1 MVTTPVQRR
10 ASIVMLLVGAV
21 GGAVG
26 GWFAH
31 RAIIVPVGAASAS
44 SARSEVVAQESESSA
59 RQSSPANSARSPSVQ
74 STKGVSGISDPA
86 RGGETPLYSAAKSA
100 ALASTSGVAE
110 SAQSGAPSSQ
120 APTLDDLLDSVN
132 IRCTFGPGNDVRWPQ
147 GKLTV
152 GDAAWQG
159 GPVDFQS
166 IDYGAG
172 TAQMLGNV
180 AHSRTGQIPVNVAT
194 TSSEVNFTGMS
205 ANGIFTV
212 VTMFA
217 RLNSAGHHAAVLSM
231 HDGQHDLDTAQFY
244 GVCDSALKRL
254 N

>member
-1 MVTTPVQRR
+1 M
-10 ASIVMLLVGAV
+10 ILMGAV

-31 RAIIVPVGAASAS
+31 RAFVAPESLAAGSLARDAS
-44 SARSEVVAQESESSA
+44 VAHQSESSA
-59 RQSSPANSARSPSVQ
+59 SESLPASSIKSSGQ
-74 STKGVSGISDPA
+74 STKVESRVADSAPGVES
-86 RGGETPLYSAAKSA
+86 PLYSVTKSVSH
-100 ALASTSGVAE
+100 ASTSRVAE
-110 SAQSGAPSSQ
+110 SAQPAAPLSQ
-120 APTLDDLLDSVN
+120 APTLDDLLDSTN
-132 IRCTFGPGNDVRWPQ
+132 IRCTFGPGNGGSWPQ

-180 AHSRTGQIPVNVAT
+180 ARSRAGQVPVNVAT
-194 TSSEVNFTGMS
+194 TSSEVNFTGTS
-205 ANGIFTV
+205 AHGTFTV

-217 RLNSAGHHAAVLSM
+217 RLDSAGHHTAALSM
-231 HDGQHDLDTAQFY
+231 HDGQSDIDTA
-244 GVCDSALKRL
+244 
-254 N
+254 

>member
-1 MVTTPVQRR
+1 MVTTPVQIR
-10 ASIVMLLVGAV
+10 ASIVMLLIGAV

-31 RAIIVPVGAASAS
+31 RAFVVPESLVGGSLIRDAA
-44 SARSEVVAQESESSA
+44 VAGGSESSA
-59 RQSSPANSARSPSVQ
+59 RQSLPRNSVREPFVQ
-74 STKGVSGISDPA
+74 STKVESGVADTA
-86 RGGETPLYSAAKSA
+86 RGGETPLHSAGESAAR
-100 ALASTSGVAE
+100 ASTSAVAE
-110 SAQSGAPSSQ
+110 SAQAAAPLSQ

-132 IRCTFGPGNDVRWPQ
+132 IRCAFGPGNGGSWPQ

-166 IDYGAG
+166 INYDAG

-180 AHSRTGQIPVNVAT
+180 AHSRTGQVPVNVAT
-194 TSSEVNFTGMS
+194 ASSGLNFTGTS
-205 ANGIFTV
+205 ATGTLTV

-217 RLNSAGHHAAVLSM
+217 KFDNAGHHAAVLSM